1 MKTLPLGLQDH
12 LDTGAT
18 TLAWCWKVER
28 RDGSILGFTDHD
40 RDIVFDG
47 VTFAAATGFTASEVV
62 SALGLSVDNLEVEG
76 ALAAAAI
83 TEADLA
89 AGVYYGAT
97 VELWRGNWGGAAQRV
112 LMGK

>member
-1 MKTLPLGLQDH
+1 MKTFPAGLQAH

-28 RDGSILGFTDHD
+28 GDRTILGFTDHD
-40 RDIVFDG
+40 RDILFDG

-62 SALGLSVDNLEVEG
+62 SSLGLSVDNLDVEG

-83 TEADLA
+83 TEADLG
-89 AGVYYGAT
+89 AGLYDGAM
-97 VELWRGNWGGAAQRV
+97 VELDASSATAYIRCVR
-112 LMGK
+112 